1 MKLWQIAQKIEGV
14 IFGDK
19 DCQITN
25 ISDIENA
32 GEESLVLALDKE
44 NVNKALASK
53 ARALLI
59 SDSLETLEGVSGIRA
74 KNPKL
79 AFAKA
84 LELFAPEF
92 KTCLGVHPGA
102 IIGENVKIGQ
112 GVSIGAYVVVEDGVE
127 VGDYVTIMPHSYVGY
142 FSIIGSNSLIYPQV
156 VIRERIFIGKN
167 VRIHSGAVIGSDG
180 FGYVREEGK
189 HYKIPQN
196 GNVII
201 EDDVEIGAGVTIDR
215 ATVGS
220 TVIGKGSKIDN
231 LVHIGH
237 NVKMG
242 KNCILVAQTGIS
254 GSVNIG
260 DEVIVAGQAGIV
272 DHVSVGNKSVIAARC
287 VVTKD
292 VPEGSFVSGFPAK
305 PHREEKKIKAALNR
319 LPKYLEKIR
328 HLEKEIQIIKN
339 AKNHKK

>member
-1 MKLWQIAQKIEGV
+1 MRLWQIAQRIEGV

-19 DCQITN
+19 DCRITN

-32 GEESLVLALDKE
+32 DEKSLVLALDKE
-44 NVNKALASK
+44 NINKALASK

-59 SDSLETLEGVSGIRA
+59 SDNLGTLEGVSGIRA

-84 LELFAPEF
+84 LELFAPER
-92 KTCLGVHPGA
+92 KTYPGVHPCA
-102 IIGENVKIGQ
+102 IIGENVKIGK
-112 GVSIGAYVVVEDGVE
+112 GVSVGAYVVVEDGVE
-127 VGDYVTIMPHSYVGY
+127 IGDYVTIMPHSYVGY
-142 FSIIGSNSLIYPQV
+142 FSKIGSNSLIYPQV
-156 VIRERIFIGKN
+156 VVRERIFIGKN
-167 VRIHSGAVIGSDG
+167 VKIHSGAIIGGDG
-180 FGYVREEGK
+180 FGYAQEQGK

-196 GNVII
+196 GNVVI

-215 ATVGS
+215 ATIGS
-220 TVIGKGSKIDN
+220 TVIGQGSKIDN

-242 KNCILVAQTGIS
+242 KNCILVAQTGIA

-260 DEVIVAGQAGIV
+260 DGVIMSGQTAIV
-272 DHVSVGNKSVIAARC
+272 DHVSVGAGSIIAARC

-292 VPEGSFVSGFPAK
+292 IPEGSFVSGFPAK
-305 PHREEKKIKAALNR
+305 PHKEEQKLKAIINR
-319 LPKYLEKIR
+319 LPKYLERIR
-328 HLEKEIQIIKN
+328 SLEKEIRIIKN
-339 AKNHKK
+339 AKDHKK